1 MKKFYTLFTALFFAL
16 FSFMTYA
23 QGPWNF
29 NGSNDIWESTGTSAN
44 LTSGAS
50 FSTLDVNSAGNP
62 MLRTFSANINA
73 SAVTHAVITLK
84 NNTANKYMRVFYQTT
99 GTNRYVN
106 VGITANDAD
115 FVSYYVDMTGNAD
128 WTGTVNELTIQF
140 KENSSYS
147 TALDGTIDI
156 DNIEMTSS
164 DLGVNMVNNSS
175 FENWVDD
182 TEATPVDPVGFYKHE
197 SVERSSDS
205 HSGDYSLKVI
215 ATSTRDLAQ
224 TVNEITAGATYR
236 VSINYKIEA
245 NTGNGVRLWSTW
257 KDASN
262 VSLASSDLQPSGY
275 LNTVSSEW
283 ATFSVDAVAPENA
296 TKLNFEVRSYGG
308 ATVYWD
314 SFSVSKVAEP
324 DPCDGVTGAPAIADD
339 FDGNSVDILEY
350 VGDNNVTY
358 SVIDGTPTGVTSNVL
373 EYVDGG
379 GAGSDYANLQL
390 RTCNKFD
397 MAVTNFFT
405 MDVYI
410 VGSSLTGTQ
419 PNQVAFKLQDQSM
432 GAGAWQS
439 QVEVVVPV
447 TAVDTW
453 QTVEFDFIGSSDRID
468 FDQVVI
474 QFNGEANQDTVT
486 AYIDNLVSSTSPE
499 PDPCDGVTG

>member
-140 KENSSYS
+140 RENSSYI

-175 FENWVDD
+175 FENWGDD

-205 HSGDYSLKVI
+205 HSGDYSIKVI

-236 VSINYKIEA
+236 VSINYKIEE

-350 VGDNNVTY
+350 VGDNDATFATV
-358 SVIDGTPTGVTSNVL
+358 DGT
-373 EYVDGG
+373 
-379 GAGSDYANLQL
+379 
-390 RTCNKFD
+390 
-397 MAVTNFFT
+397 
-405 MDVYI
+405 
-410 VGSSLTGTQ
+410 
-419 PNQVAFKLQDQSM
+419 
-432 GAGAWQS
+432 
-439 QVEVVVPV
+439 
-447 TAVDTW
+447 
-453 QTVEFDFIGSSDRID
+453 
-468 FDQVVI
+468 
-474 QFNGEANQDTVT
+474 
-486 AYIDNLVSSTSPE
+486 
-499 PDPCDGVTG
+499 